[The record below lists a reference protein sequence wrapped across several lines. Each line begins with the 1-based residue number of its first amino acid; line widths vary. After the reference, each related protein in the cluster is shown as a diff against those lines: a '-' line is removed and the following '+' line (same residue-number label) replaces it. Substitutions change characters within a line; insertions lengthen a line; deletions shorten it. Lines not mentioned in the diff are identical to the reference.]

1 MVEVS
6 SKMQGD
12 PGTQGITREENLGPA
27 NIMQKWHLYLAP
39 FPGRHVV
46 GDQMRGPP
54 PPPQAT
60 RAGWAKPT
68 LPPL

>member
-1 MVEVS
+1 
-6 SKMQGD
+6 MQ
-12 PGTQGITREENLGPA
+12 R
-27 NIMQKWHLYLAP
+27 WHLYLAP